1 MPWMGADIGVIVA
14 LGDGRIEYANPL
26 AERVLGDAT
35 LTGANVYNLVWL
47 LGEEYQRLA
56 QRLIA
61 RLGSQQAQP
70 VRNVMVD
77 VEQASGRRRIRIDV
91 LANGAVDGQPRWLLL
106 LLDLGPVAKPP
117 ASYASCRPW
126 AFTWS
131 RLLVSPSGVRGA
143 AGGGLARALKPVGQG
158 ALSRA

>member
-1 MPWMGADIGVIVA
+1 M
-14 LGDGRIEYANPL
+14 
-26 AERVLGDAT
+26 LGDAT

-56 QRLIA
+56 RRLIA

-77 VEQASGRRRIRIDV
+77 VEQASGRRRLRIDV

-126 AFTWS
+126 AFTCS
-131 RLLVSPSGVRGA
+131 RVTC
-143 AGGGLARALKPVGQG
+143 
-158 ALSRA
+158 